1 MPVSLKEK
9 RRVGLQF
16 IKYLRETEQQE
27 ITLKDTLKTI
37 YNLEF
42 RVRDDVLSV
51 NFSSVIYALRT
62 SRRASVSNGHIHFKA
77 QGWRVVYTN
86 QYRTAWQEPT
96 DTSSPQ
102 RLVTGRPESG
112 KKARTRH
119 IIQTLKNKDKRL
131 QMVRDQGGVRI
142 WSDCDVGEGRI
153 QASVS
158 LNEAKCV
165 VVHIDNEGSEP
176 VTLLRC
182 ELLRRIKV
190 FSLSDCQDV
199 TKSKPHELCAGLSH
213 EVEVTCHISQAG
225 FFPGT
230 LVFEFQGCDSQ
241 PFHIVRFLT
250 ARLVSDL
257 VNELKPSSPYR
268 PHQLP
273 IKPPV
278 TEEVEEGVRPCNF
291 SNYQLE
297 REIPLP
303 ASKYLPTLFNLI
315 KRGLKATGLDPRLS
329 QEQQRV
335 KALLDS
341 KLSFQNYPERFSLLL
356 HLEEM
361 QMETDITKYNMTDA
375 SMLRDPRNRELLVLE
390 VPGVA
395 ENRPSVLRGDH
406 LLVTR
411 SADRHLPVVTRYKGY
426 VHSVE
431 LEQLKLG
438 FSHKLVSTFIDNMKF
453 NVSFTFNRFPLQMQH
468 RAVKLSREHKLQ
480 HLLFPSFSHGVSI
493 IPLDQSL
500 RLHDRALEENPEQ
513 FDAIRYIL
521 SGLSRPAP
529 YLIFGPPGTGK
540 TVTIVEAIKQVVD
553 HIPNAHILACAPS
566 NSATDLLCQ
575 RLLKHL
581 DKQSLYRLNA
591 FCREWKHIPTDVQ
604 ECSNWDSAEQTF
616 VYPTK
621 DSLSNYRVIITTL
634 ITAGRLASARFP
646 RGHFSHVF
654 IDEAGHAV
662 EPECVIAVAGLLD
675 PMDLESNR
683 DGGQLVLA
691 GDPKQLGPIL
701 RSPIAI
707 EHGLDLSLL
716 ERLMN
721 KNSLYQRDP
730 DSGYNKQFVTKLLRN
745 YRSHRHILKLPNELF
760 YNEELQEYANEI
772 ISSSYCRWEHL
783 ITPDFPI
790 IFYGVSG
797 KEERE
802 ANSPSFF
809 NVEEIEVVLLYLH
822 KLLTSQGKKG
832 IARIS
837 PREIGVISPYRK
849 QVEKIRRAINGLDK
863 QLKSMKDIKELKV
876 GSVEEFQGQERKVI
890 LISTVRSSSE
900 YLHVDQEFCLGFL
913 KNPKR
918 FNVALTRAK
927 SLLIVVGNPRILN
940 KDSNWNKF
948 LSFCVNKCGYT
959 GADYADD
966 EAEDDEAE
974 DDEAEDG
981 LVDGL
986 VSLNLGPTG
995 FFGDVSSVQHQLE
1008 PEWRGEV

>member
-1 MPVSLKEK
+1 MCGAVC
-9 RRVGLQF
+9 
-16 IKYLRETEQQE
+16 
-27 ITLKDTLKTI
+27 
-37 YNLEF
+37 N
-42 RVRDDVLSV
+42 VLCVCS
-51 NFSSVIYALRT
+51 
-62 SRRASVSNGHIHFKA
+62 
-77 QGWRVVYTN
+77 
-86 QYRTAWQEPT
+86 
-96 DTSSPQ
+96 
-102 RLVTGRPESG
+102 
-112 KKARTRH
+112 
-119 IIQTLKNKDKRL
+119 RL

-199 TKSKPHELCAGLSH
+199 TKSKPHELCAGRGRLSH

-278 TEEVEEGVRPCNF
+278 TEEVEEGVRVTSAFMPHTNLCP
-291 SNYQLE
+291 SA
-297 REIPLP
+297 PLSSLFP
-303 ASKYLPTLFNLI
+303 LTLF
-315 KRGLKATGLDPRLS
+315 RLPFYI
-329 QEQQRV
+329 
-335 KALLDS
+335 ALLDS

-375 SMLRDPRNRELLVLE
+375 SMVRDPRNRELLVLE

-438 FSHKLVSTFIDNMKF
+438 FSHK
-453 NVSFTFNRFPLQMQH
+453 
-468 RAVKLSREHKLQ
+468 
-480 HLLFPSFSHGVSI
+480 
-493 IPLDQSL
+493 
-500 RLHDRALEENPEQ
+500 LHDRALEENPEQ

-995 FFGDVSSVQHQLE
+995 NFQTIKK
-1008 PEWRGEV
+1008 

>member
-1 MPVSLKEK
+1 MCGAVC
-9 RRVGLQF
+9 
-16 IKYLRETEQQE
+16 
-27 ITLKDTLKTI
+27 
-37 YNLEF
+37 N
-42 RVRDDVLSV
+42 VLCVCS
-51 NFSSVIYALRT
+51 
-62 SRRASVSNGHIHFKA
+62 
-77 QGWRVVYTN
+77 
-86 QYRTAWQEPT
+86 
-96 DTSSPQ
+96 
-102 RLVTGRPESG
+102 
-112 KKARTRH
+112 
-119 IIQTLKNKDKRL
+119 RL

-199 TKSKPHELCAGLSH
+199 TKSKPHELCAGRGRLSH

-278 TEEVEEGVRPCNF
+278 TEEVEEGVRVTSAFMPHTNLCP
-291 SNYQLE
+291 SA
-297 REIPLP
+297 PLSSLFP
-303 ASKYLPTLFNLI
+303 LTLF
-315 KRGLKATGLDPRLS
+315 RLPFYI
-329 QEQQRV
+329 
-335 KALLDS
+335 ALLDS

-375 SMLRDPRNRELLVLE
+375 SMVRDPRNRELLVLE

-783 ITPDFPI
+783 ITP
-790 IFYGVSG
+790 VS
-797 KEERE
+797 
-802 ANSPSFF
+802 
-809 NVEEIEVVLLYLH
+809 VV
-822 KLLTSQGKKG
+822 GG
-832 IARIS
+832 A
-837 PREIGVISPYRK
+837 
-849 QVEKIRRAINGLDK
+849 GLEGAMFVGW
-863 QLKSMKDIKELKV
+863 QV

-995 FFGDVSSVQHQLE
+995 NFQTIKK
-1008 PEWRGEV
+1008 

>member
-1 MPVSLKEK
+1 MGKDFPLPRAPSLSTPLPPPTHVSKAA
-9 RRVGLQF
+9 VCQD
-16 IKYLRETEQQE
+16 LRF
-27 ITLKDTLKTI
+27 LS
-37 YNLEF
+37 
-42 RVRDDVLSV
+42 RDDVLSV

-77 QGWRVVYTN
+77 QVSALGW
-86 QYRTAWQEPT
+86 
-96 DTSSPQ
+96 
-102 RLVTGRPESG
+102 GRF
-112 KKARTRH
+112 
-119 IIQTLKNKDKRL
+119 
-131 QMVRDQGGVRI
+131 GGVRI

-199 TKSKPHELCAGLSH
+199 TKSKPHELCAGRGM
-213 EVEVTCHISQAG
+213 EVTCHISQAG

-329 QEQQRV
+329 QE
-335 KALLDS
+335 ALLDS

-375 SMLRDPRNRELLVLE
+375 SMVRDPRNRELLVLE

-493 IPLDQSL
+493 IPLDQT
-500 RLHDRALEENPEQ
+500 LEENPEQ

-995 FFGDVSSVQHQLE
+995 NFQTIKK
-1008 PEWRGEV
+1008 